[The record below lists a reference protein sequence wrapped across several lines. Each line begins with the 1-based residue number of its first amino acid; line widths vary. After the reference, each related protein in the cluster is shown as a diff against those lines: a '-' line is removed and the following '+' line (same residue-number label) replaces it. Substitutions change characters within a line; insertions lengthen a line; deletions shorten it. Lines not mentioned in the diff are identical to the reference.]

1 MSTTPEILDYVK
13 VTMPKDV
20 VPPVSAASGATTTR
34 NLKPKATEP
43 GMKCETKDFYK
54 TKDSSAWTH
63 K

>member
-13 VTMPKDV
+13 VTIPKEDV
-20 VPPVSAASGATTTR
+20 PTATTTTGATTTR
-34 NLKPKATEP
+34 ALKPKATEP

-54 TKDSSAWTH
+54 NKDASAWTH